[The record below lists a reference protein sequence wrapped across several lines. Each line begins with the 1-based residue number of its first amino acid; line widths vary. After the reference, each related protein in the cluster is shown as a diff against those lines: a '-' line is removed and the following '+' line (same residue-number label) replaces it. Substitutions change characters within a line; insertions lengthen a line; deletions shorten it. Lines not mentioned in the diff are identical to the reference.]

1 MSKLVIVESPAKAKT
16 IGKYLGG
23 DYVVKASMGH
33 LRDLPRKTMGVDL
46 EHDFEPE
53 YGPIEGKDKII
64 SELRKAAKEA
74 DFVYLATDP
83 DREGEAISWH
93 LKSLLNLKDGEYKR
107 VTFNEIT
114 KKGVHYGIEHP
125 RDIDVDL
132 VDAQQARRILDRI
145 VGYRLSPFLWRKVKR
160 GLSAGRVQSVA
171 TRLVVDREQEIR
183 AFQPE
188 EYWSIEAVLRTQAGG
203 TFTARYYGEPDGKVE
218 LKNEEQTHR
227 IVDEVTGKPFLVS
240 TIKKGKKKKS
250 AAPPFTTSTLQ
261 QEASRKLNMVPRRT
275 MSVAQELYE
284 GVELGGEY
292 GLTGL
297 ITYMRTDSLRLSDE
311 ATAAAAAYIQ
321 KRYGEQFY
329 PGKPR
334 VFKTKGAAQDAHE
347 AIRPSNVEIEPDAV
361 RDQLTPDQYKLYKLI
376 WSRFVA
382 CQMAD
387 AILDTISAD
396 ITSEGHIFR
405 ASGHTVAFPG
415 FTAVYEESTDDDKQ
429 GEKGEKSESG
439 KPLPAFDEGDSLTAD
454 KIDPAQH
461 FTQPPARYTEASLIR
476 AMEEKGIGRPS
487 TYAPTIATII
497 DRDYV
502 SKENRSLRPT
512 PLGEGVTGLL
522 VDKFKSVADY
532 EFTANME
539 NQLDEVEAGKV
550 AYVQLLHTFYDG
562 FAGALEQAEKDLDK
576 TRIKIP
582 DEETDVV
589 CEKCGRKMV
598 IKSGRFGKFLA
609 CPGFP
614 ECTNTKPM
622 SEDTGASCPTC
633 GAKVVKKKSARGY
646 VYYSCET
653 YPTCQFI
660 TWDKPLKT
668 KCPICDSSL
677 FRHTDRDSK
686 EVTDVC
692 LREGCTYKE
701 LVKEGVP
708 PEEAEKNRQRREA
721 RAAKAAERAA
731 AKEAEE
737 AEKKTKKKK
746 STKKDESTEG
756 EEPKK
761 KTTRRTTKKAEAAE
775 GEEPKK
781 KTTRKTTK
789 KAETVEGEE
798 PKKKITRR
806 TTKKAAAEGEEPK
819 KKTTRKTTKKAETEE
834 V

>member
-203 TFTARYYGEPDGKVE
+203 SFTARYYGEPDGKVE
-218 LKNEEQTHR
+218 LKNEEQTR
-227 IVDEVTGKPFLVS
+227 KIVDEVTGKPFTVS

-361 RDQLTPDQYKLYKLI
+361 RDQMTPDRYKLYKLI

-737 AEKKTKKKK
+737 AEKKTKK
-746 STKKDESTEG
+746 
-756 EEPKK
+756 
-761 KTTRRTTKKAEAAE
+761 TTRKTKKAEDTE

-789 KAETVEGEE
+789 KAETAEGEE
-798 PKKKITRR
+798 PKKTTRKTTKKAETAEGEEPKKTTRR

-819 KKTTRKTTKKAETEE
+819 KTTRKTTKKAETEE

>member
-218 LKNEEQTHR
+218 LKNEEQTR
-227 IVDEVTGKPFLVS
+227 KIVDEVTGKPFTVS

-761 KTTRRTTKKAEAAE
+761 KTTRRTTKKAE
-775 GEEPKK
+775 
-781 KTTRKTTK
+781 
-789 KAETVEGEE
+789 TVEGEE

-819 KKTTRKTTKKAETEE
+819 KTTRKTTKKAETEE

>member
-218 LKNEEQTHR
+218 LKNEEQTR
-227 IVDEVTGKPFLVS
+227 KIVDEVTGKPFLVS

-737 AEKKTKKKK
+737 AEKKTKKTTRK
-746 STKKDESTEG
+746 TKKAEDTEG

-761 KTTRRTTKKAEAAE
+761 KTTRKTTKKAEAAE

-789 KAETVEGEE
+789 KAETAEGEE
-798 PKKKITRR
+798 PKKTTRR
-806 TTKKAAAEGEEPK
+806 TTKRAAAEGEEP

>member
-203 TFTARYYGEPDGKVE
+203 SFTARYYGEPDGKVE
-218 LKNEEQTHR
+218 LKNEEQTR
-227 IVDEVTGKPFLVS
+227 KIVDEVTGKPFTVS

-737 AEKKTKKKK
+737 AEKKTKK
-746 STKKDESTEG
+746 
-756 EEPKK
+756 
-761 KTTRRTTKKAEAAE
+761 TTRKTKKAEDTE

-789 KAETVEGEE
+789 KAETAEGEE
-798 PKKKITRR
+798 PKKTTRR

-819 KKTTRKTTKKAETEE
+819 KTTRKTTKKAETEE

>member
-16 IGKYLGG
+16 IGKYLGS

-46 EHDFEPE
+46 EHDFKPE

-64 SELRKAAKEA
+64 ADLRKAAKEA

-93 LKSLLNLKDGEYKR
+93 LKTLLGLKEGEYKR

-114 KKGVHYGIEHP
+114 KKAVRYGIEHP
-125 RDIDVDL
+125 RDIDLDL

-171 TRLVVDREQEIR
+171 TRLVVDRENEIR

-188 EYWSIEAVLRTQAGG
+188 EYWSIEAALRTQAGG
-203 TFTARYYGEPDGKVE
+203 VFTARYYGEPDGKVE
-218 LKNEEQTHR
+218 LKNEEQTHK
-227 IVDEVTGKPFLVS
+227 IVDDVTGKSFLVAA
-240 TIKKGKKKKS
+240 IKKGKKKKS

-284 GVELGGEY
+284 GVDLGGEY

-311 ATAAAAAYIQ
+311 ATAAAADYI
-321 KRYGEQFY
+321 KNRYGEAFY

-334 VFKTKGAAQDAHE
+334 VFKTKGGAQDAHE
-347 AIRPSNVEIEPDAV
+347 AIRPSNVQIAPESV
-361 RDQLTPDQYKLYKLI
+361 RDQLSPDQYKLYKLI

-396 ITSEGHIFR
+396 ITCEGHVFR

-429 GEKGEKSESG
+429 GEKADKNESG
-439 KPLPAFDEGDSLTAD
+439 KPLPAFAEGDPLTAD
-454 KIDPAQH
+454 KIEPAQH

-487 TYAPTIATII
+487 TYAPTIATIL

-502 SKENRSLRPT
+502 NKENRSLRPT

-539 NQLDEVEAGKV
+539 HELDEVEAGKV
-550 AYVQLLHTFYDG
+550 PYVQLLHSFYDG

-582 DEETDVV
+582 DEETDTV
-589 CEKCGRKMV
+589 CERCGRKMV
-598 IKSGRFGKFLA
+598 SKSGRFGKFLA
-609 CPGFP
+609 CPGYP
-614 ECTNTKPM
+614 ECTNTKPL
-622 SEDTGASCPTC
+622 SEDTGAACPVC

-668 KCPICDSSL
+668 KCPVCDSSL

-701 LVKEGVP
+701 LVKEGVS

-731 AKEAEE
+731 AKAAEE
-737 AEKKTKKKK
+737 AEKKAAKKKTTRK
-746 STKKDESTEG
+746 KKDETADG
-756 EEPKK
+756 EETEKKKTTRKTNKKAAAQTDAEETPKK
-761 KTTRRTTKKAEAAE
+761 KTTRRTTKKSDEAA
-775 GEEPKK
+775 GEETPKK
-781 KTTRKTTK
+781 RAARKT
-789 KAETVEGEE
+789 A
-798 PKKKITRR
+798 
-806 TTKKAAAEGEEPK
+806 
-819 KKTTRKTTKKAETEE
+819 KKTETEE

>member
-188 EYWSIEAVLRTQAGG
+188 EYWSIEAILRTQAGG

-218 LKNEEQTHR
+218 LKNEEQTHK

-737 AEKKTKKKK
+737 AEKKTKKTTRK
-746 STKKDESTEG
+746 TKKAEDTEG

-761 KTTRRTTKKAEAAE
+761 KTTRKSTKKAEAAE

-789 KAETVEGEE
+789 KAETAEGEE
-798 PKKKITRR
+798 PKKTTRR

-819 KKTTRKTTKKAETEE
+819 KTTRKTTKKAETEE